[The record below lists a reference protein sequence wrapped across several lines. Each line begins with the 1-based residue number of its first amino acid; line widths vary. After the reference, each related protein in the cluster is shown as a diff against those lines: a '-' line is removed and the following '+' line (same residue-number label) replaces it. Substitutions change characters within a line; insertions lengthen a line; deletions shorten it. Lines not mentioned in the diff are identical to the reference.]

1 MSFGCGE
8 IDRFVNISYRVF
20 YVNETMDT
28 ICMIYACP
36 ISGGAVSGD
45 TFQILPNNT
54 LTFEEHDV
62 EFASPAPN
70 VDNFPIDLSS
80 CHIFYKNIN
89 QCDYGLNE
97 NLDRVRFRLIENYE
111 DRREISPLNFE
122 FTYRFTE
129 EVKAEAGECL

>member
-54 LTFEEHDV
+54 LTFEENDV
-62 EFASPAPN
+62 PFAFPGPN
-70 VDNFPIDLSS
+70 VDNFPVNLSS
-80 CHIFYKNIN
+80 CHIFYKSAN
-89 QCDYGLNE
+89 QCDYGRDE
-97 NLDRVRFRLIENYE
+97 NGRRVRFKRTDDYEN
-111 DRREISPLNFE
+111 REISQHNFE